1 MAGEK
6 DGCCKM
12 FRKLIASVMKK
23 ELTAANEFAGVELC
37 PMLTS
42 FGAVGDK
49 PVATSP
55 WGVIGVESG

>member
-1 MAGEK
+1 
-6 DGCCKM
+6 
-12 FRKLIASVMKK
+12 MKK